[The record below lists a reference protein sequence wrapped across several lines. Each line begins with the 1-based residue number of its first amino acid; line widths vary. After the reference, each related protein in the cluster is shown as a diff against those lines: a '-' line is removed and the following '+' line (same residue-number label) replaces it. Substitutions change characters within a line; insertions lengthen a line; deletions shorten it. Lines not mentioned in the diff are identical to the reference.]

1 MTAGKGC
8 ARRAESPDRRGRR
21 HFPGRHGRQA
31 AFTLLELMVALAIL
45 AIALSAV
52 MRAVG
57 AATGNMDE
65 LRTRTLAGW
74 VADNRIA
81 EHRAL
86 RHWLPVGRKEGR
98 AEQGGMSFRWVE
110 EVQATPN
117 GQFRRLEVKV
127 WSVPEAGNARE
138 ARVLA
143 TLTGFVNSSGGAR

>member
-1 MTAGKGC
+1 MTTGIRNSSYVECTKAI
-8 ARRAESPDRRGRR
+8 RRCHFLGGRDR
-21 HFPGRHGRQA
+21 QS

-65 LRTRTLAGW
+65 LRARTLAGW
-74 VADNRIA
+74 VADNRLA

-86 RHWLPVGRKEGR
+86 RHWLPIGRKEGR
-98 AEQGGMSFRWVE
+98 AEQGGMSFRWIE

-117 GQFRRLEVKV
+117 GQFRRIEVKV
-127 WSVPEAGNARE
+127 WSLPEAGNARE

-143 TLTGFVNSSGGAR
+143 TLTGFLNSSGNVR

>member
-8 ARRAESPDRRGRR
+8 LRRVESPDGRGRR
-21 HFPGRHGRQA
+21 YFFGRHDRQS

-65 LRTRTLAGW
+65 LRARTLAGW

-86 RHWLPVGRKEGR
+86 RHWLPAGRKEGR
-98 AEQGGMSFRWVE
+98 TEQGGMSFRWVE

>member
-1 MTAGKGC
+1 MTTGIRNSSYVECTKAI
-8 ARRAESPDRRGRR
+8 RRCHFLGGRDR
-21 HFPGRHGRQA
+21 QS

-65 LRTRTLAGW
+65 LRARTLAGW
-74 VADNRIA
+74 VADNRLA

-86 RHWLPVGRKEGR
+86 RHWLPIGRKEGR
-98 AEQGGMSFRWVE
+98 AEQWGMSFRWIE

-117 GQFRRLEVKV
+117 GQFRRIEVKV
-127 WSVPEAGNARE
+127 WSLPEAGNARE

-143 TLTGFVNSSGGAR
+143 TLTGFLNSSGNVR